1 MLLTIDIGN
10 TTVAVGGF
18 LGPEL
23 RFVRRLPSDRNMD
36 AAACAARLRY
46 STTWPCVGNRTTSYA
61 GAPIGP
67 VASADASMSSL
78 FSLMPSL

>member
-36 AAACAARLRY
+36 AAACY
-46 STTWPCVGNRTTSYA
+46 HGNFILIESRITHRT
-61 GAPIGP
+61 I
-67 VASADASMSSL
+67 
-78 FSLMPSL
+78 

>member
-23 RFVRRLPSDRNMD
+23 RFVRRLPSDRCMR
-36 AAACAARLRY
+36 ALPRHAVQKRSC
-46 STTWPCVGNRTTSYA
+46 P
-61 GAPIGP
+61 
-67 VASADASMSSL
+67 SSIRMGTKI
-78 FSLMPSL
+78 SR

>member
-36 AAACAARLRY
+36 AAACAARM
-46 STTWPCVGNRTTSYA
+46 SPPQA
-61 GAPIGP
+61 
-67 VASADASMSSL
+67 ADAAAPHTPVPHKHAIPL
-78 FSLMPSL
+78 LKCW

>member
-23 RFVRRLPSDRNMD
+23 RFVRRLPSDRNM
-36 AAACAARLRY
+36 AEREYRSVMLA
-46 STTWPCVGNRTTSYA
+46 
-61 GAPIGP
+61 
-67 VASADASMSSL
+67 
-78 FSLMPSL
+78 

>member
-36 AAACAARLRY
+36 AAACAARM
-46 STTWPCVGNRTTSYA
+46 RTLLA
-61 GAPIGP
+61 EEL
-67 VASADASMSSL
+67 SL
-78 FSLMPSL
+78 IHI